1 MHTIHRL
8 KRLALTVSATL
19 GFMAIANGCGPV
31 EYINQVSRKAS
42 SEVEAAKSVKADKYS
57 PYWYTLAVEYLNK
70 AREEAAHADYQ
81 AANRFGKR
89 SAEAAAKARELAVK
103 RAADPSSIP
112 VVPDSSPDSS
122 SPDSSGVDIMDTDSP
137 AGLDDED
144 PLANIGNNVGDKG
157 DQ

>member
-1 MHTIHRL
+1 MQMNHRL
-8 KRLALTVSATL
+8 KRLSLLGFLLGAVTL
-19 GFMAIANGCGPV
+19 GGALSACGPV

-89 SAEAAAKARELAVK
+89 SAEAAVKAREAAVK
-103 RAADPSSIP
+103 RAADPSAIP
-112 VVPDSSPDSS
+112 VVPEAEDDEAEEDVDIIDTDSS
-122 SPDSSGVDIMDTDSP
+122 SK
-137 AGLDDED
+137 ALDDED
-144 PLANIGNNVGDKG
+144 PLVKSSDKE
-157 DQ
+157 DK

>member
-19 GFMAIANGCGPV
+19 GFMAIGNGCGPV

-103 RAADPSSIP
+103 RAADPSAIP

-122 SPDSSGVDIMDTDSP
+122 SPDSSDVDIMDTDS
-137 AGLDDED
+137 GSLDDED
-144 PLANIGNNVGDKG
+144 PLASAGDRG
-157 DQ
+157 EQ

>member
-1 MHTIHRL
+1 MQMNHRL
-8 KRLALTVSATL
+8 KRLSLLGFLLGAVTL
-19 GFMAIANGCGPV
+19 GGALSACGPV

-89 SAEAAAKARELAVK
+89 SAEAAVKAREAAVK
-103 RAADPSSIP
+103 RAADPSAIP
-112 VVPDSSPDSS
+112 VVPEAEDDEAEDVDIIDTDSS
-122 SPDSSGVDIMDTDSP
+122 SK
-137 AGLDDED
+137 ALDDED
-144 PLANIGNNVGDKG
+144 PLVKSSDKE
-157 DQ
+157 DK